1 MRLRPQL
8 AVVPLALAFVL
19 LGTVV
24 GMLRLMYI
32 NGITTQPLASALYGH
47 HGEIMV
53 FGFLA
58 TLIVTERYLGS
69 LDMPL
74 PGPVHAMP
82 FLVGLGALI
91 KLVGWLARVETLDV
105 LGTLLLGLGVL
116 GYLVLLYHL
125 ASGRDTAAYRFLAVA
140 AALLLAAAL
149 LTLRYRPSGNLG
161 LTLVLLGFPV
171 MTILGERLE
180 LSRVVAPRSPARSGW
195 MLALAAVAWALL
207 LAYVV
212 GPRNGYLIVAAAAL
226 LAPVAATLAW
236 GDRRLM
242 VRSHQRLGNY
252 VARHLPLAYAWLFL
266 GLLLSAVFALRT
278 GFSQPLFDAAS
289 HSLAVGF
296 VGTMIL
302 AHGPVIAPAL
312 LGRRLDQSRLNYIPL
327 GLLTLGNLL
336 RVGGYLLMEAGT
348 YVAAPVGLSGAVLLM
363 AVLAFGVMLL
373 VGLRQGGVAPGAGHR

>member
-1 MRLRPQL
+1 MRPQL
-8 AVVPLALAFVL
+8 TVVPLAIVFVL

-24 GMLRLMYI
+24 GMLRLMYL
-32 NGITTQPLASALYGH
+32 NGITAQPIASALYGH

-69 LDMPL
+69 LDLPL
-74 PGPVHAMP
+74 PRPVHAMP
-82 FLVGLGALI
+82 FMVGLGALT
-91 KLVGWLARVETLDV
+91 KLIGWLAGVESLDV
-105 LGTLLLGLGVL
+105 LGTLLLGLGVI

-125 ASGRDTAAYRFLAVA
+125 ASGRDPAAYRFLGLAAV
-140 AALLLAAAL
+140 LLLTAAL

-195 MLALAAVAWALL
+195 MLSLAAAAWVLL

-212 GPRNGYLIVAAAAL
+212 GPRKGYLIVAAVVL
-226 LAPVAATLAW
+226 LAPVAASLAW

-242 VRSHQRLGNY
+242 ATSTQRLGNY

-302 AHGPVIAPAL
+302 AHGPVIAPAIL
-312 LGRRLDQSRLNYIPL
+312 RRRLNASRLSYIPL
-327 GLLTLGNLL
+327 GLLTLGNVL
-336 RVGGYLLMEAGT
+336 RVGGYLLRESGT
-348 YVAAPVGLSGAVLLM
+348 YVAWPIGMSGAVLL
-363 AVLAFGVMLL
+363 AALLAAALML
-373 VGLRQGGVAPGAGHR
+373 VAALR